1 MAKFVN
7 LPLFPAYGSIIKE
20 KRLQEDERNAKFI
33 KKSEI
38 SSEDFTYSHFIS
50 GKKSRRVPDFRQ

>member
-38 SSEDFTYSHFIS
+38 SSEDFM
-50 GKKSRRVPDFRQ
+50 